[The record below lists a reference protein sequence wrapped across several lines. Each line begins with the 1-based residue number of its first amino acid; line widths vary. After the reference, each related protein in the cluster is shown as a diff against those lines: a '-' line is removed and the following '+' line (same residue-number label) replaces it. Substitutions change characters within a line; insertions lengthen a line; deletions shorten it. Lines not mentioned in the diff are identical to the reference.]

1 MLQCQ
6 VGSDVSFV
14 VVIQSEHP
22 PDTGLGDTEPCH
34 ANVEILQQTS
44 LGTELEVVK
53 RELLAV
59 STVPGA
65 LKLGHKLCVNGTEA
79 EAMSS
84 YAMT

>member
-6 VGSDVSFV
+6 VSSDKSFV

-22 PDTGLGDTEPCH
+22 TDTGLGDTESCH

-65 LKLGHKLCVNGTEA
+65 LKLGPKFCVNGTEA